1 MRVFCTTN
9 YCNLL
14 ASQLGH
20 AQRTI
25 ATLRGLLDTRT
36 AERDAAMM
44 RADLLRAELDAARE
58 GAAFYMGLY
67 CENHTPTPHAPQCP
81 QGGRSGAKRARG
93 YETT

>member
-58 GAAFYMGLY
+58 GAAFYMGLF
-67 CENHTPTPHAPQCP
+67 CDAHAVAPEAAKMPQN
-81 QGGRSGAKRARG
+81 RG
-93 YETT
+93 